1 MSQLHSQFKIYYKVC
16 YKEMK
21 EQQSVIKTVKG
32 ANNQRRDNENNR
44 WKKIAK
50 KQKKNRLRQKGARE
64 TEAIVKE

>member
-1 MSQLHSQFKIYYKVC
+1 MSQLHSHFKIYYKVC

-44 WKKIAK
+44 
-50 KQKKNRLRQKGARE
+50 
-64 TEAIVKE
+64 